1 MLNFI
6 LKTFFNVKQ
15 KNEQHLTISS
25 CEIENRILYIKKEN
39 TRIKT
44 SRVSKYFVDN
54 LGLNMKER
62 GVI

>member
-1 MLNFI
+1 MLNYI

-15 KNEQHLTISS
+15 KNKQRIIISN
-25 CEIENRILYIKKEN
+25 CKIENRRAYIKKEN
-39 TRIKT
+39 TRIET
-44 SRVSKYFVDN
+44 SRVSKYFVNN